1 METEGPPVKS
11 ATIIEESDE
20 QPACRE
26 GGTADNRHQG
36 GRPLK
41 LTPELVDEMVY
52 LIILCGNSPAS
63 AAVLLDVSEPTFY
76 RWMKKGREQTHGRFR
91 EFRDVVEAAKRW
103 VKSNS

>member
-1 METEGPPVKS
+1 MMPTTAEPYT
-11 ATIIEESDE
+11 
-20 QPACRE
+20 RE
-26 GGTADNRHQG
+26 NALDQVGLDQV

-52 LIILCGNSPAS
+52 LIMMCGNSPAS

-91 EFRDVVEAAKRW
+91 EFRDVIEAAKRW
-103 VKSNS
+103 VKSNA